1 MISINNNVMITIA
14 IPFYNAEKYLVKAID
29 SVIWQ
34 TYQDFKLI
42 LLDDG
47 SRDSSLTIAQSYAA
61 KDNRIIVI
69 SDGQNKNL
77 GFRLNQIP
85 YLVDTKYLARMD
97 ADDIMHPQKIEKQIK
112 TLENNPQIDVLGT
125 NAYSIDENDYVIGI
139 RVKPS
144 DKSLRKV
151 NSFIHPTIVAKTDWF
166 KKNPYNVQAVR
177 VEDIELWMRTSEKY
191 NFEMLNEPLFFYR
204 EFGGGYYKKY
214 MKSIPS
220 LGKMVLNNNFKIKY
234 ILFFLKTLMSTIVY
248 FLYSK
253 LQIENKLILGR
264 NEVLLNPKKYQDY
277 V

>member
-1 MISINNNVMITIA
+1 MRNITIA
-14 IPFYNAEKYLVKAID
+14 IPFYNADLFLSQAIE
-29 SVIWQ
+29 SVICQ
-34 TYQDFKLI
+34 TYSDWKL
-42 LLDDG
+42 LLIDDG
-47 SRDSSLTIAQSYAA
+47 STDSSLEIANKYA
-61 KDNRIIVI
+61 KTDDRITVY
-69 SDGQNKNL
+69 SDGENKNL

-85 YLVDTKYLARMD
+85 YLVNTKYLARMD

-144 DKSLRKV
+144 GKNLRKV
-151 NSFIHPTIVAKTDWF
+151 NSFIHPTIVAKTEWF

-214 MKSIPS
+214 MKSISS

-234 ILFFLKTLMSTIVY
+234 ILLFLKTLMATIVY

-253 LQIENKLILGR
+253 LQMENKLIVGR
-264 NEVLLNPKKYQDY
+264 NEVLLNPKKYQYY

>member
-1 MISINNNVMITIA
+1 MISIV
-14 IPFYNAEKYLVKAID
+14 IPFYNAEKYLTKAID

-34 TYQDFKLI
+34 TYHDYKLI

-47 SRDSSLTIAQSYAA
+47 STDSSLKIAKEYAEH
-61 KDNRIIVI
+61 DHRIKVI
-69 SDGQNKNL
+69 SDGENRNL

-97 ADDIMHPQKIEKQIK
+97 ADDIMHPERIEKQIK
-112 TLENNPQIDVLGT
+112 TLESNPQIDVLGT
-125 NAYSIDENDYVIGI
+125 NAYSIDENDFVVGI
-139 RVKPS
+139 RIKPS
-144 DKSLRKV
+144 NEILRKV
-151 NSFIHPTIVAKTDWF
+151 NTFIHPTIVAKTEWF

-191 NFEMLNEPLFFYR
+191 NFQMLSEPLFFYR

-214 MKSIPS
+214 MKSIPC

-234 ILFFLKTLMSTIVY
+234 ILLFLKTLMATIVY

-253 LQIENKLILGR
+253 LQIENKLIVGR